1 MILETIE
8 DWLASY
14 ELARWLSTTRR
25 LAELW
30 GPVLPLRG
38 VTALV
43 AALGGLLAALLLS
56 GLALAAL
63 ASFLTA
69 TLALYLILTRVFG
82 ISIELLPA

>member
-25 LAELW
+25 LAGLW

-43 AALGGLLAALLLS
+43 AALGGLLAAVLLS